1 MVKLVGTDRGI
12 STSIYIIRT
21 KFPILDGGIGSLYG
35 KESLVHDSMWILMD
49 RERVVFMY
57 AASTSIMY
65 F

>member
-1 MVKLVGTDRGI
+1 MGALAV
-12 STSIYIIRT
+12 
-21 KFPILDGGIGSLYG
+21 YG

-49 RERVVFMY
+49 RKRVVFMF